1 MRGPMLRPQLPRA
14 LALLAL
20 LACDA
25 AAPTGALVLA
35 IPAPPETLDRRFAL
49 STDAMRLC
57 ELVTP
62 GLTRIDATGR
72 AVPALAARFEALDPL
87 TWRFT
92 LRDGLR
98 FSDGTALTAAD
109 VAATY
114 ASILDP
120 ATGSPHRGGYAYV
133 ERVEAVDARTV
144 LFRLRRPFGAL
155 PVDATM
161 AVLPAALLGPEARE
175 VLQRR
180 PIGAGP
186 FVVASWDED
195 ERLVLAPN
203 PRWQG
208 GPPPAL
214 TVEVRTVRDETTR
227 LLELRKGRVDV
238 VVNALSPALLPALR
252 DDPALVVRTGPGN
265 GTSYLMF
272 QLRHPLLGRR
282 DVREAIALALDREEI
297 AATKYRGVARPARG
311 LLPPEHWAAAAELPE
326 RRRDLDRARAL
337 LDAAG
342 LPDPDGDGPAPRAR
356 LTLKTS
362 TDRFR
367 RSLALV
373 LRAQLAEVGLE
384 LEVQPLEWGTFM
396 TDVRRGRFELAT
408 LKWPVVDPDLH
419 RLAYHSSSIPTEA
432 NGWGGGNRM
441 GYSDP
446 ALDRLLD
453 EAREAADPAERAAR
467 YALVQRIVAAEL
479 PALPLFHEDAL
490 LVHRRDVRG
499 IELDPYGSWRSL
511 AAATREAPP

>member
-1 MRGPMLRPQLPRA
+1 MRAPMLRPAPLLLLLT
-14 LALLAL
+14 LAS
-20 LACDA
+20 CDA
-25 AAPTGALVLA
+25 AAPSGALVLA

-62 GLTRIDATGR
+62 GLTRIDAEGR
-72 AVPALAARFEALDPL
+72 AVPELAERFEALDPL

-98 FSDGTALTAAD
+98 FSDGAPLTAAD

-114 ASILDP
+114 RSILDP
-120 ATGSPHRGGYAYV
+120 ATGSPHRSGYGYV
-133 ERVEAVDARTV
+133 EQVEALDARTV
-144 LFRLRRPFGAL
+144 LFHLKRPFGAL

-161 AVLPAALLGPEARE
+161 AVLPEGRLGPGDREALR
-175 VLQRR
+175 RR

-186 FVVASWDED
+186 YVVAAWDDE
-195 ERLVLAPN
+195 ERLLLAPN
-203 PRWQG
+203 PGWHG
-208 GPPPAL
+208 GPAPAL
-214 TVEVRTVRDETTR
+214 VLEVRTVRDETTR

-252 DDPALVVRTGPGN
+252 DEPALVVRTGPGN

-272 QLRHPLLGRR
+272 RLDHPLLGRR
-282 DVREAIALALDREEI
+282 EVREAIAFALDREEI
-297 AATKYRGVARPARG
+297 AAAKYRGVARPARS
-311 LLPPEHWAAAAELPE
+311 LLPPEHWAAAAALPE
-326 RRRDLDRARAL
+326 RRRDLARANAL

-342 LPDPDGDGPAPRAR
+342 LPDPDGVGPLPRAR

-373 LRAQLAEVGLE
+373 LRAQLAEVGLQ
-384 LEVQPLEWGTFM
+384 LDVQPLEWGTFM

-408 LKWPVVDPDLH
+408 LKWPVIDPDLH

-441 GYSDP
+441 RYSDP

-453 EAREAADPAERAAR
+453 EAREASDPAVRKAR
-467 YALVQRIVAAEL
+467 YDVIQRTVAAEL

-490 LVHRRDVRG
+490 LVHRRELRG
-499 IELDPYGSWRSL
+499 IELDPYGSYRSL
-511 AAATREAPP
+511 AFATRAEAP

>member
-1 MRGPMLRPQLPRA
+1 MRRPLL

-20 LACDA
+20 FAC
-25 AAPTGALVLA
+25 APPPPSGALVLA

-62 GLTRIDATGR
+62 GLTRIDETGR
-72 AVPALAARFEALDPL
+72 AVPELAEHFEALDPL

-98 FSDGTALTAAD
+98 FSDGTQLTAAD
-109 VAATY
+109 VAATFR
-114 ASILDP
+114 SILDP

-133 ERVEAVDARTV
+133 EEVEAPDARTV
-144 LFRLRRPFGAL
+144 LFHLRRPFGAL

-161 AVLPAALLGPEARE
+161 AVLPAKLLGPEARE
-175 VLQRR
+175 QLRR
-180 PIGAGP
+180 SPIGAGP
-186 FVVASWDED
+186 YVVQGWDEE
-195 ERLVLAPN
+195 ERLLLAPN
-203 PRWQG
+203 PRWHG
-208 GPPPAL
+208 GSPPAL
-214 TVEVRTVRDETTR
+214 PLEVRTVRDETTR

-272 QLRHPLLGRR
+272 QTRHPLLGLRE
-282 DVREAIALALDREEI
+282 VREAIAFALDREEI
-297 AATKYRGVARPARG
+297 AAAKFRGVARPARG

-326 RRRDLDRARAL
+326 RRRDLPRAKAL

-342 LPDPDGDGPAPRAR
+342 LPDPDGDGPAPRAH
-356 LTLKTS
+356 LTLRTS

-384 LEVQPLEWGTFM
+384 VELLPLEWGTFLR
-396 TDVRRGRFELAT
+396 DVRHGNFELAT
-408 LKWPVVDPDLH
+408 LKWPVIDPDLH
-419 RLAYHSSSIPTEA
+419 RFAYHSASIPTEA

-441 GYSDP
+441 RWSD
-446 ALDRLLD
+446 ARLDRLLD
-453 EAREAADPAERAAR
+453 EARESSEPARRAAL
-467 YALVQRIVAAEL
+467 YDGIQRELAAEL

-499 IELDPYGSWRSL
+499 IGLDPYGSFRSL
-511 AAATREAPP
+511 AAATREPSP